1 MGSALSP
8 LLFCLALDP
17 LLVYLNRIPRP
28 LQVRAYMDD
37 NQVAGEGLPRRN
49 HRLAWVAQV
58 QRAYQFY
65 EEAGLL
71 VVRHSCCVIGDSPD
85 IPVGVTGGTSWRHAA
100 GRALAALQP
109 HNVYY
114 AYPKEASP
122 IEIPRAHLLNL
133 WAGQPTNKLVQLVGA
148 ACGCKT
154 KSAFIPDRP
163 LALEELIELDASPW
177 GAKILAP
184 STTVLGLPLSAL

>member
-1 MGSALSP
+1 
-8 LLFCLALDP
+8 
-17 LLVYLNRIPRP
+17 
-28 LQVRAYMDD
+28 MDD
-37 NQVAGEGLPRRN
+37 NQVAGEGLPRRH

-71 VVRHSCCVIGDSPD
+71 VLRHTCCVIGDSPA

-114 AYPKEASP
+114 AYPNEASP
-122 IEIPRAHLLNL
+122 IEITRAQLLKL
-133 WAGQPTNKLVQLVGA
+133 WAGQPTYKLVQLVGA
-148 ACGCKT
+148 ACGYGG
-154 KSAFIPDRP
+154 DR
-163 LALEELIELDASPW
+163 
-177 GAKILAP
+177 
-184 STTVLGLPLSAL
+184 VLGVHEPGASVGATASSRRARGSRATEHDDR